1 MSEIPSV
8 KQTELPQT
16 IKNAY
21 KKAEEGKK
29 VERTDTVG
37 ISEST
42 AMLSGI
48 VRELRDAGVSSKDI
62 TKALQHSNRKTNESI
77 GKEIKQAF
85 NDYNGK
91 KISSDDFKNRLYGTA
106 IKKVDGI
113 TSTLHDLHGQRVGS
127 VANNNGSTQA
137 PRESIFANK
146 TDSKASPTP
155 SGNANKVLSEI
166 VGMFNKMDK
175 MINGL
180 DKKLDDEGENKG
192 FGDFVHGLKNMF
204 SEIDSTVSRSFFK
217 NPKKVADERSAS
229 DAHKLGI
236 EIIKY
241 KIPGMTTINGMKETI
256 EDKDAQE
263 TEFSTLA

>member
-1 MSEIPSV
+1 MSERPSV
-8 KQTELPQT
+8 KQTELPQA

-91 KISSDDFKNRLYGTA
+91 EISSDDFKNRLYGTA

-192 FGDFVHGLKNMF
+192 FEDFVHGLKNMF
-204 SEIDSTVSRSFFK
+204 SEIGSTESSSFLGNLNK
-217 NPKKVADERSAS
+217 IAQENEAKQAGV
-229 DAHKLGI
+229 DAELSTPYPSPGI
-236 EIIKY
+236 E
-241 KIPGMTTINGMKETI
+241 T
-256 EDKDAQE
+256 
-263 TEFSTLA
+263 STGR